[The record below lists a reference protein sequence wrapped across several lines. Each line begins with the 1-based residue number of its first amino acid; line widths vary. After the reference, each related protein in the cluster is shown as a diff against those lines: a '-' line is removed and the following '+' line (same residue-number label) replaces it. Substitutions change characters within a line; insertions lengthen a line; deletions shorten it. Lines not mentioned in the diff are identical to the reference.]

1 MTTTTVD
8 IEAIAEA
15 GVVGAGGAG
24 FPTHVKL
31 AGKADTVLINA
42 AECEP
47 LLHKDKEV
55 LRAYV
60 DDVLEGTGRRPCGW
74 SGPARGVVGIKEKY
88 HDVIDLLR
96 SKLPAS
102 MDVAPLRDAYPAGDE
117 FILVYD
123 VLRPRDSAGRHSAG
137 RRRRGDERRDGDERR
152 PARPISRSPRNTSPS
167 PAPWPSR

>member
-1 MTTTTVD
+1 MV
-8 IEAIAEA
+8 EIAAKDVFEA

-60 DDVLEGTGRRPCGW
+60 DDVAYGTAVAMRLVG
-74 SGPARGVVGIKEKY
+74 AQRGVVGIKEKY
-88 HDVIDLLR
+88 GDVIDLLR
-96 SKLPAS
+96 SKLSKSIAEAVLPPQNTTPTRAAATS
-102 MDVAPLRDAYPAGDE
+102 TVVI
-117 FILVYD
+117 ILVMSGPPFFF
-123 VLRPRDSAGRHSAG
+123 R
-137 RRRRGDERRDGDERR
+137 
-152 PARPISRSPRNTSPS
+152 SRSVLTVGGRTCDRLRNACSSLSEAHQP
-167 PAPWPSR
+167 PHGGGARH